1 LPYQES
7 TYLAE
12 RESERKKFK
21 EERLREQRLQSE
33 RLREQTSMKKQID
46 ELQPSNQIKQEN
58 MFTKSVLEANSISD
72 YQSYVHSKLK
82 SRQQQKDLSRTYQE
96 AITLRAQES
105 TRSIAT
111 TSPIKAKESNT
122 QRATELQARRI
133 GSIFKS
139 TRNSGYLHTTVDIDP
154 NRGILAHFFRR
165 DQDSNAENP
174 GRQYLNRALDKQK
187 QFDKIFLQHIMAGE
201 KEKIQRTYGGV
212 SLRGGRSSSVKTP
225 SAAENN

>member
-1 LPYQES
+1 
-7 TYLAE
+7 
-12 RESERKKFK
+12 
-21 EERLREQRLQSE
+21 
-33 RLREQTSMKKQID
+33 
-46 ELQPSNQIKQEN
+46 
-58 MFTKSVLEANSISD
+58 
-72 YQSYVHSKLK
+72 
-82 SRQQQKDLSRTYQE
+82 
-96 AITLRAQES
+96 
-105 TRSIAT
+105 
-111 TSPIKAKESNT
+111 
-122 QRATELQARRI
+122 LQARRI

-139 TRNSGYLHTTVDIDP
+139 TRNSGHLLDIDP

-165 DQDSNAENP
+165 DQDENP